1 MRKEEYFKRNRG
13 KNLKGKNILNIIKGR
28 RIFDFMEILLNFK
41 LNEIKVKIY
50 YIMINSNVILHIS
63 NCYALIFICAILQ
76 P

>member
-13 KNLKGKNILNIIKGR
+13 KNLKGKNILNIIKE
-28 RIFDFMEILLNFK
+28 RISNFMEILLNFK

-63 NCYALIFICAILQ
+63 NCYALIFICVILQ